1 MQHIYKQVDNRVPDY
16 IVPLSRQALDIVK
29 ELLSYHM
36 KGQRYLIS
44 HRTDPL
50 QAISETR

>member
-1 MQHIYKQVDNRVPDY
+1 
-16 IVPLSRQALDIVK
+16 
-29 ELLSYHM
+29 M

-50 QAISETR
+50 EAISENTLNQALKNMGFKRRFVYME